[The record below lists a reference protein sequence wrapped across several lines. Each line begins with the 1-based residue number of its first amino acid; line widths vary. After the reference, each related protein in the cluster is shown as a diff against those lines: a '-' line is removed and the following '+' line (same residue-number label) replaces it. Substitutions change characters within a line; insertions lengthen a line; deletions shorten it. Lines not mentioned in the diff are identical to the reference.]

1 MHIPDGFLNLPVI
14 TGTYAVTVSTFGIMH
29 RKIKDQFGEQSIP
42 KLSLLAA
49 FLFVAQMINIPVST
63 GTSAHLVG
71 ATLALLLAGPFVAV
85 FIMALVLTIQ
95 MLIFQDGGLSAWGA
109 NVFNL
114 AIVPIFVS
122 YGSLHLLGRM
132 VKAKIRITPVSQTI
146 IFFSTWISLQI
157 SAFMCSL
164 ELALSELAPLEN
176 ILSLML
182 LIHAMAGLLE
192 GLLTVMIYQA
202 IRSAR
207 PDILYYRPLQLMS
220 QS

>member
-1 MHIPDGFLNLPVI
+1 MR
-14 TGTYAVTVSTFGIMH
+14 
-29 RKIKDQFGEQSIP
+29 RKIKNQFGEQSIP

-71 ATLALLLAGPFVAV
+71 ATLALLLAGPFAAV
-85 FIMALVLTIQ
+85 FIMALVLTVQ
-95 MLIFQDGGLSAWGA
+95 MLVFQDGGLSAWGA

-122 YGSLHLLGRM
+122 YVSLQLLGKM
-132 VKAKIRITPVSQTI
+132 VGTKIGKTPVTQTI

-164 ELALSELAPLEN
+164 ELALSQLAPFGN

-182 LIHAMAGLLE
+182 LIHGITGLLE
-192 GLLTVMIYQA
+192 GLLTVMIYQG

-207 PDILYYRPLQLMS
+207 PDIVCYQPLELMS

>member
-14 TGTYAVTVSTFGIMH
+14 TGSYAVTVTTLAVLR
-29 RKIKDQFGEQSIP
+29 RKIKEQFGEQSIP

-49 FLFVAQMINIPVST
+49 FLFVAQMINIPVSA
-63 GTSAHLVG
+63 GTSTHLVG
-71 ATLALLLAGPFVAV
+71 ATLALLLAGPFAAV
-85 FIMALVLTIQ
+85 FMMTLVLTIQ

-122 YGSLHLLGRM
+122 FGFLHFLDKM
-132 VKAKIRITPVSQTI
+132 VGTKLRIWPANQSI
-146 IFFSTWISLQI
+146 IFFTTWISLQI

-164 ELALSELAPLEN
+164 ELALAELAPFGN

-182 LIHAMAGLLE
+182 LIHAIAGLLE
-192 GLLTVMIYQA
+192 GLLTVMMYQG
-202 IRSAR
+202 IRSVR
-207 PDILYYRPLQLMS
+207 PDIVYYQPTESMS
-220 QS
+220 HS